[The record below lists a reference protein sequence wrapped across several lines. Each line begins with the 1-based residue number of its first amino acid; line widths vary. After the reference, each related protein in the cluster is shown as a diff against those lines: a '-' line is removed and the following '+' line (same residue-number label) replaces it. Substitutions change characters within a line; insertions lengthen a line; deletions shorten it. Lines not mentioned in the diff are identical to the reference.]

1 MGETETGGLIL
12 LVDHD
17 AESRRHARHLL
28 ELYGVEVVQA
38 TNGIAALELV
48 QRLPQSFRLV
58 IAELEL
64 PGLSGAVLVDTLRL
78 FRPDLPTICVSNRS
92 AAVAANGRRCLVKPL
107 QGSELQL
114 ALENGHAHGDDRP
127 AVPESVIARARARYA
142 QVGDLVEAAME
153 LARAASP

>member
-1 MGETETGGLIL
+1 
-12 LVDHD
+12 
-17 AESRRHARHLL
+17 
-28 ELYGVEVVQA
+28 
-38 TNGIAALELV
+38 LV

-78 FRPDLPTICVSNRS
+78 FRPDLPTLCVSSRS
-92 AAVAANGRRCLVKPL
+92 AAAAANGRRCLVKPL

-114 ALENGHAHGDDRP
+114 ALDNGHAHGDGRP
-127 AVPESVIARARARYA
+127 AVPESSIARARARYA
-142 QVGDLVEAAME
+142 QVGDLVEAALE